1 MCIRPSV
8 VRCSGLHGPE
18 AAMPATHRARK
29 TTVTANLKTVMKTKL
44 SDMLLKAALLFCAL
58 CAATT
63 SAAVERMRINDEI
76 RPLPAGAIQ
85 MSGYLEEYIQ
95 KSINNWNKGKLPY
108 HEFVNFFRTHAAPQF
123 ALGEMWGKAVRS
135 GCMFY
140 RYTHDAELKSIL
152 DKTVADLLTTQDANG
167 SISCTPADKQPGS
180 ENGDL
185 WERKY
190 VMLGLEEYY
199 AHVDSSPA
207 VLEALKRHADCII
220 AQVGHAPKKEIT
232 DLGWSAT
239 NIGAEPCHIESSTLL
254 EPFMR
259 LFNLTG
265 EQRYLD
271 FATYIVESGGTK
283 HYNLIELACANTPP
297 YLMSGHYPKAYE
309 MMSLFEGLV
318 EYYRVTGDAK
328 CRQAFLNL
336 YNNIRTRE
344 ITIIGNGGADR
355 PFHPYVAGEAWG
367 NTAFEQTNP
376 AITRMMETCV
386 GVTWMKFCSQV
397 LRLTGNPTAMDEIEK
412 YVYNGLLGAMKP
424 SGDGFSY
431 VNLLNGN
438 KVVNYG
444 WGWKFNGFYVTC
456 CNLNGPTGLAYIPYV
471 AVMEDGSGPVVNLYN
486 AGSVNTRTPGGQ
498 PLHLTL
504 DTEFPLS
511 GKVVISISPEQKE
524 KFTVK
529 LRIPAW
535 SKGTVLAVNGKR
547 MEVTA
552 GTYAAITRK
561 WSKGDTVELTFD
573 MACRLVDA
581 PHGTDPAGDNFRAV
595 VRGPIVLARD
605 ENIDARYAEPVK
617 VQTRPDGTVDIRPV
631 SPTLPA
637 TKMEYL
643 VPTDRGDIRMVDYA
657 SVNGWEGKRI
667 CTWLPLP

>member
-1 MCIRPSV
+1 
-8 VRCSGLHGPE
+8 
-18 AAMPATHRARK
+18 
-29 TTVTANLKTVMKTKL
+29 
-44 SDMLLKAALLFCAL
+44 
-58 CAATT
+58 
-63 SAAVERMRINDEI
+63 
-76 RPLPAGAIQ
+76 
-85 MSGYLEEYIQ
+85 
-95 KSINNWNKGKLPY
+95 
-108 HEFVNFFRTHAAPQF
+108 
-123 ALGEMWGKAVRS
+123 
-135 GCMFY
+135 
-140 RYTHDAELKSIL
+140 
-152 DKTVADLLTTQDANG
+152 
-167 SISCTPADKQPGS
+167 
-180 ENGDL
+180 
-185 WERKY
+185 
-190 VMLGLEEYY
+190 
-199 AHVDSSPA
+199 
-207 VLEALKRHADCII
+207 
-220 AQVGHAPKKEIT
+220 
-232 DLGWSAT
+232 
-239 NIGAEPCHIESSTLL
+239 
-254 EPFMR
+254 
-259 LFNLTG
+259 
-265 EQRYLD
+265 
-271 FATYIVESGGTK
+271 
-283 HYNLIELACANTPP
+283 
-297 YLMSGHYPKAYE
+297 MSGHYPKAYE

-386 GVTWMKFCSQV
+386 GVTWMKFCSQI
-397 LRLTGNPTAMDEIEK
+397 LRLTGDPTAMDEIEK

-456 CNLNGPTGLAYIPYV
+456 CNLNGPMGLAYIPYV

>member
-1 MCIRPSV
+1 MPRI
-8 VRCSGLHGPE
+8 VRCFGLHCPE
-18 AAMPATHRARK
+18 TAMPATHKARK

-254 EPFMR
+254 EPFVR

-397 LRLTGNPTAMDEIEK
+397 LRLTGDPTAMDEIEK

-456 CNLNGPTGLAYIPYV
+456 CNLNGPMGLAYIPYV

-486 AGSVNTRTPGGQ
+486 TGSVNTRTPGGQ

-581 PHGTDPAGDNFRAV
+581 PHGTDPAGDDFRAV

>member
-1 MCIRPSV
+1 MPRI
-8 VRCSGLHGPE
+8 VRCFGLHCPE
-18 AAMPATHRARK
+18 TAMPATHKARK

-63 SAAVERMRINDEI
+63 SAAVERMRITDEI

-85 MSGYLEEYIQ
+85 MLGYLEEYIQ

-167 SISCTPADKQPGS
+167 SISCTPADKQPGN

-386 GVTWMKFCSQV
+386 GVTWMKFCSQIM
-397 LRLTGNPTAMDEIEK
+397 RLTGSPAAMDEIEK

-424 SGDGFSY
+424 TGDGFSY

-456 CNLNGPTGLAYIPYV
+456 CNLNGPMGLAYIPYV

-486 AGSVNTRTPGGQ
+486 ACNVETRTPGGQ
-498 PLHLTL
+498 ALHLSLET
-504 DTEFPLS
+504 DFPLS
-511 GKVVISISPEQKE
+511 GKVTLRVSPEQKE

-552 GTYAAITRK
+552 GTYVAITRK

>member
-1 MCIRPSV
+1 MPRI
-8 VRCSGLHGPE
+8 VRCFGLHCPE
-18 AAMPATHRARK
+18 TAMPATHKARK

-456 CNLNGPTGLAYIPYV
+456 CNLNGPMGLAYIPYV

-511 GKVVISISPEQKE
+511 DKVVISISPEQKE

>member
-1 MCIRPSV
+1 MPRI
-8 VRCSGLHGPE
+8 VRCFGLHCPE
-18 AAMPATHRARK
+18 TAMPATHKARK

-397 LRLTGNPTAMDEIEK
+397 LRLTGAPTAMDEIEK

-456 CNLNGPTGLAYIPYV
+456 CNLNGPMGLAYIPYV

-595 VRGPIVLARD
+595 VRGPIVMARD

>member
-1 MCIRPSV
+1 MPRI
-8 VRCSGLHGPE
+8 VRCFGLHCPE
-18 AAMPATHRARK
+18 TAMPATHKARK

-167 SISCTPADKQPGS
+167 SISCTPADKQPGN

-220 AQVGHAPKKEIT
+220 AQVGHAPKREIT

-367 NTAFEQTNP
+367 NTASEQTNP

-397 LRLTGNPTAMDEIEK
+397 LRLTGDPTAMDEIEK

-456 CNLNGPTGLAYIPYV
+456 CNLNGPMGLAYIPYV

-617 VQTRPDGTVDIRPV
+617 IQAAPDGTVTIRPV

>member
-1 MCIRPSV
+1 MPKI
-8 VRCSGLHGPE
+8 VRCFGLHCPE
-18 AAMPATHRARK
+18 TAMPAAHKARK

-167 SISCTPADKQPGS
+167 SISCTPADKQPGN

-367 NTAFEQTNP
+367 NTASEQTNP

-397 LRLTGNPTAMDEIEK
+397 LRLTGDPTAMDEIEK

-456 CNLNGPTGLAYIPYV
+456 CNLNGPMGLAYIPYV

-581 PHGTDPAGDNFRAV
+581 PHGTDPAGDKFRAV

>member
-1 MCIRPSV
+1 MPRI
-8 VRCSGLHGPE
+8 VRCFGLHCPE
-18 AAMPATHRARK
+18 TAMPAAHKARK

-220 AQVGHAPKKEIT
+220 AQVGHAPKREIT

-397 LRLTGNPTAMDEIEK
+397 LRLTGAPTAMDEIEK

-456 CNLNGPTGLAYIPYV
+456 CNLNGPMGLAYIPYV

>member
-1 MCIRPSV
+1 MPRI
-8 VRCSGLHGPE
+8 VRCFGLHCPE
-18 AAMPATHRARK
+18 TAMPATHKARK

-95 KSINNWNKGKLPY
+95 KSIANWNKGKLPY
-108 HEFVNFFRTHAAPQF
+108 HEFVDFFRSHAAPQF

-220 AQVGHAPKKEIT
+220 AQVGHAPKREIT

-367 NTAFEQTNP
+367 NTASEQTNP

-386 GVTWMKFCSQV
+386 GVSWMKFCSQV
-397 LRLTGNPTAMDEIEK
+397 LRLTGDPTAMDEIEK

-456 CNLNGPTGLAYIPYV
+456 CNLNGPMGLAYIPYV

>member
-1 MCIRPSV
+1 MPRI
-8 VRCSGLHGPE
+8 VRCFGLHCPE
-18 AAMPATHRARK
+18 TAMPATHKARK

-297 YLMSGHYPKAYE
+297 YHMSGHYPKAYE

-367 NTAFEQTNP
+367 NTASEQTNP

-456 CNLNGPTGLAYIPYV
+456 CNLNGPMGLAYIPYV

-631 SPTLPA
+631 SPTLPE

>member
-1 MCIRPSV
+1 MPRI
-8 VRCSGLHGPE
+8 VRCFGLHCPE
-18 AAMPATHRARK
+18 TAMPATHKARK

-397 LRLTGNPTAMDEIEK
+397 LRLTGAPTAMDEIEK

-456 CNLNGPTGLAYIPYV
+456 CNLNGPMGLAYIPYV

-631 SPTLPA
+631 SPTLPE

>member
-1 MCIRPSV
+1 MPRI
-8 VRCSGLHGPE
+8 VRCFGLHCPE
-18 AAMPATHRARK
+18 TAMPAAHKARK

-152 DKTVADLLTTQDANG
+152 DKTVADLLSTHDANG
-167 SISCTPADKQPGS
+167 CISCSPADKQPGS

-220 AQVGHAPKKEIT
+220 AQVGHAPKREIT

-367 NTAFEQTNP
+367 NTASEQTNP

-397 LRLTGNPTAMDEIEK
+397 LRLTGDPTAMDEIEK

-456 CNLNGPTGLAYIPYV
+456 CNLNGPMGLAYIPYV

>member
-1 MCIRPSV
+1 MPRI
-8 VRCSGLHGPE
+8 VRCFGLHCPE
-18 AAMPATHRARK
+18 TAMPATHKARK

-63 SAAVERMRINDEI
+63 SAAVERMRITDEM
-76 RPLPAGAIQ
+76 RPLLAGAIQ

-367 NTAFEQTNP
+367 NTASEQTNP

-397 LRLTGNPTAMDEIEK
+397 LRLTGDPTAMDEIEK

-456 CNLNGPTGLAYIPYV
+456 CNLNGPMGLAYIPYV

-605 ENIDARYAEPVK
+605 ENIDAHYAEPVK

>member
-1 MCIRPSV
+1 MPRI
-8 VRCSGLHGPE
+8 VRCFGLHCPE
-18 AAMPATHRARK
+18 TAMPATHKARK

-63 SAAVERMRINDEI
+63 SAAVERMRITDEM

-108 HEFVNFFRTHAAPQF
+108 HEFVIFFRTHAAPQF

-367 NTAFEQTNP
+367 NTASEQTNP

-456 CNLNGPTGLAYIPYV
+456 CNLNGPMGLAYIPYV

-643 VPTDRGDIRMVDYA
+643 VPTDRGDIRMADYA

>member
-1 MCIRPSV
+1 MICMKANGREAHARYRILVKKHTTAMKTIRPA
-8 VRCSGLHGPE
+8 LH
-18 AAMPATHRARK
+18 
-29 TTVTANLKTVMKTKL
+29 LKITLV
-44 SDMLLKAALLFCAL
+44 LFTL
-58 CAATT
+58 CVAIP
-63 SAAVERMRINDEI
+63 SAAVERMRITDEL
-76 RPLPAGAIQ
+76 RPLPAGAVRL
-85 MSGYLEEYIQ
+85 SGYLEEYIQ
-95 KSINNWNKGKLPY
+95 KSIANWNKGKLPY
-108 HEFVNFFRTHAAPQF
+108 HEFVDFFRTHAAPQF

-152 DKTVADLLTTQDANG
+152 DKTVADLLTTQNANG
-167 SISCTPADKQPGS
+167 SISCTPVDRQPGS

-199 AHVDSSPA
+199 ACVDSSPA

-367 NTAFEQTNP
+367 NTASEQTNP

-397 LRLTGNPTAMDEIEK
+397 LRLTGDPTAMDEIEK

-456 CNLNGPTGLAYIPYV
+456 CNLNGPMGLAYIPYV

>member
-1 MCIRPSV
+1 MPRI
-8 VRCSGLHGPE
+8 VRCFGLHCPE
-18 AAMPATHRARK
+18 TAMPATHKARK
-29 TTVTANLKTVMKTKL
+29 TTVIANLKTVMKTKL

-63 SAAVERMRINDEI
+63 SAAVERMRINDEM

-456 CNLNGPTGLAYIPYV
+456 CNLNGPMGLAYIPYV

-498 PLHLTL
+498 SLHLTL

>member
-1 MCIRPSV
+1 MPRI
-8 VRCSGLHGPE
+8 VRCFGLHCPE
-18 AAMPATHRARK
+18 TAMPATHKARK

-259 LFNLTG
+259 MFNLTG

-336 YNNIRTRE
+336 YKNIRTRE

-456 CNLNGPTGLAYIPYV
+456 CNLNGPMGLAYIPYV

-524 KFTVK
+524 KFTIK

>member
-1 MCIRPSV
+1 MPRI
-8 VRCSGLHGPE
+8 VRCFGLHCPE
-18 AAMPATHRARK
+18 TAMPATHKARK

-63 SAAVERMRINDEI
+63 SAAVERMRINDEM

-397 LRLTGNPTAMDEIEK
+397 LRLTGDPTAMDEIEK

-456 CNLNGPTGLAYIPYV
+456 CNLNGPMGLAYIPYV

-529 LRIPAW
+529 LRIPEW

>member
-1 MCIRPSV
+1 MPRI
-8 VRCSGLHGPE
+8 VRCFGLHCPE
-18 AAMPATHRARK
+18 TAMPAAHKARK

-220 AQVGHAPKKEIT
+220 AQVGHAPKREIT

-367 NTAFEQTNP
+367 NTASEQTNP

-397 LRLTGNPTAMDEIEK
+397 LRLTGDPTAMDEIEK

-444 WGWKFNGFYVTC
+444 WGWKFNGFCVTC
-456 CNLNGPTGLAYIPYV
+456 CNLNGPMGLAYIPYV

>member
-1 MCIRPSV
+1 MPRI
-8 VRCSGLHGPE
+8 VRCFGLHCPE
-18 AAMPATHRARK
+18 TAMPATHKARK

-140 RYTHDAELKSIL
+140 RYTHDTELKSIL

-254 EPFMR
+254 EPFVR

-456 CNLNGPTGLAYIPYV
+456 CNLNGPMGLAYIPYV

-511 GKVVISISPEQKE
+511 GKVIISISPEQKE

-617 VQTRPDGTVDIRPV
+617 VQARPDGTVDIRPV

-657 SVNGWEGKRI
+657 SVNGWEGKRV

>member
-1 MCIRPSV
+1 MPRI
-8 VRCSGLHGPE
+8 VRCFGLHCPE
-18 AAMPATHRARK
+18 TAMPAAHKARK

-63 SAAVERMRINDEI
+63 SAAVERMRITDEM

-220 AQVGHAPKKEIT
+220 AQVGHAPKREIT

-309 MMSLFEGLV
+309 MMSSFEGLV

-456 CNLNGPTGLAYIPYV
+456 CNLNGPMGLAYIPYV

-581 PHGTDPAGDNFRAV
+581 PHGTDPAGDKFRAV

-657 SVNGWEGKRI
+657 SVNGWEGKRV

>member
-1 MCIRPSV
+1 MPRI
-8 VRCSGLHGPE
+8 VRCFGLHCPE
-18 AAMPATHRARK
+18 TAMPATHKARK

-63 SAAVERMRINDEI
+63 SAAVERMRITDEM

-397 LRLTGNPTAMDEIEK
+397 LRLTGAPTAMDEIEK

-456 CNLNGPTGLAYIPYV
+456 CNLNGPMGLAYIPYV

-617 VQTRPDGTVDIRPV
+617 VQTRPDGTVDIRSV

>member
-1 MCIRPSV
+1 MPRI
-8 VRCSGLHGPE
+8 VRCFGLHCPE
-18 AAMPATHRARK
+18 TAMPATHKARK

-220 AQVGHAPKKEIT
+220 AQVGHAPKREIT

-431 VNLLNGN
+431 INLLNGN

-456 CNLNGPTGLAYIPYV
+456 CNLNGPMGLAYIPYV

-605 ENIDARYAEPVK
+605 ENIDAHYAEPVK

>member
-1 MCIRPSV
+1 MPRI
-8 VRCSGLHGPE
+8 VRCFGLHCPE
-18 AAMPATHRARK
+18 TAIPATHKARK

-367 NTAFEQTNP
+367 NTASEQTNP

-386 GVTWMKFCSQV
+386 GVKWMKFCSQV

-456 CNLNGPTGLAYIPYV
+456 CNLNGPMGLAYIPYV

-581 PHGTDPAGDNFRAV
+581 PHGTDPAGDDFRAV
-595 VRGPIVLARD
+595 VRGPIVMARD
-605 ENIDARYAEPVK
+605 ENIDAHYAEPVK

-631 SPTLPA
+631 SPTLQA

>member
-1 MCIRPSV
+1 
-8 VRCSGLHGPE
+8 
-18 AAMPATHRARK
+18 
-29 TTVTANLKTVMKTKL
+29 
-44 SDMLLKAALLFCAL
+44 
-58 CAATT
+58 
-63 SAAVERMRINDEI
+63 
-76 RPLPAGAIQ
+76 

-397 LRLTGNPTAMDEIEK
+397 LRLTGAPTAMDEIEK

-456 CNLNGPTGLAYIPYV
+456 CNLNGPMGLAYIPYV

-561 WSKGDTVELTFD
+561 WSGGDTVELELD
-573 MACRLVDA
+573 MTCRLLDA
-581 PHGTDPAGDNFRAV
+581 PHGTDPAGDDFQAV

-631 SPTLPA
+631 SPTLPE

-643 VPTDRGDIRMVDYA
+643 VPTDRGDIRMADYA

>member
-1 MCIRPSV
+1 MPRI
-8 VRCSGLHGPE
+8 VRCFGLHCPE
-18 AAMPATHRARK
+18 TAMPATHKARK

-140 RYTHDAELKSIL
+140 RYTYDAELKSIL

-456 CNLNGPTGLAYIPYV
+456 CNLNGPMGLAYIPYV

>member
-1 MCIRPSV
+1 MPRI
-8 VRCSGLHGPE
+8 VRCFGLHCPE
-18 AAMPATHRARK
+18 TAMPATHKARK

-63 SAAVERMRINDEI
+63 SAAVERMRITDEM

-220 AQVGHAPKKEIT
+220 AQVGHAPKREIT

-367 NTAFEQTNP
+367 NTASEQTNP

-397 LRLTGNPTAMDEIEK
+397 LRLTGAPTAMDEIEK

-456 CNLNGPTGLAYIPYV
+456 CNLNGPMGLAYIPYV